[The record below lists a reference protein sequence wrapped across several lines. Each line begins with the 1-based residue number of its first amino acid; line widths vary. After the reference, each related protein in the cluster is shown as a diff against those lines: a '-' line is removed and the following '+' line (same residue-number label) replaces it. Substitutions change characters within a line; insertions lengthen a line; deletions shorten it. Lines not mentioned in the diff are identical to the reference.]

1 MSEEI
6 ENGRNIRSRG
16 GLVNRIKKFKCP
28 RPVAQ
33 RKWGDC
39 VTSVWLV
46 ELYVAEKRGRHTYCK
61 KKWYFV
67 IDKRYVLSY
76 FCE

>member
-1 MSEEI
+1 MTKIEFIDFRFIMSEEI

-16 GLVNRIKKFKCP
+16 GLVNRIKKFKCL

-46 ELYVAEKRGRHTYCK
+46 ELYVAERVADIRIAWKSG
-61 KKWYFV
+61 
-67 IDKRYVLSY
+67 ILL
-76 FCE
+76 